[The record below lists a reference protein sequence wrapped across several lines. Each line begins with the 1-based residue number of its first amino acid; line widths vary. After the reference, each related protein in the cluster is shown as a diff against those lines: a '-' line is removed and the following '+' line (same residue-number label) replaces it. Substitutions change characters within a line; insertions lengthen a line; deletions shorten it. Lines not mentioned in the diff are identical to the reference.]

1 MDHTIVL
8 AVEQFAQRA
17 KANAAHKET
26 FPINANGFDEAKV
39 KAMVAE
45 KIPAA
50 TVSRSGNYLT
60 LSAAKT

>member
-26 FPINANGFDEAKV
+26 FPINGNGFDDAKV
-39 KAMVAE
+39 KALVAD
-45 KIPAA
+45 KAPGA
-50 TVSRSGNYLT
+50 TYTRVGNYLT
-60 LSAAKT
+60 LSVVKA